1 MDSYVIKFCG
11 TDNDVEVAS
20 PQGAYNIV
28 KMSSKFK
35 DNKRLMP
42 IMYKAMANIIIKN
55 NHIPELNLV
64 NGIVELAHAIM
75 YDNIRLDSNNI
86 KVDILSAKFDNLM
99 EDDWW
104 AQQFIKQLNNENS
117 NFKIIKEK

>member
-1 MDSYVIKFCG
+1 MDSYVVKFCD

-35 DNKRLMP
+35 DNKKLMP

-55 NHIPELNLV
+55 KNIPELNVV
-64 NGIVELAHAIM
+64 NGIVELAHAIR

-86 KVDILSAKFDNLM
+86 KVAILSAKFDNLM

-104 AQQFIKQLNNENS
+104 AQQFISQLNNENS
-117 NFKIIKEK
+117 NFKIVKEK

>member
-35 DNKRLMP
+35 DNKSLMP

-64 NGIVELAHAIM
+64 NGIVELAHAIR

>member
-1 MDSYVIKFCG
+1 MDSYVVKFCG

-42 IMYKAMANIIIKN
+42 IMYKAMTNIIIKN
-55 NHIPELNLV
+55 KNIPELNIV
-64 NGIVELAHAIM
+64 NGIVELAHAIR
-75 YDNIRLDSNNI
+75 YDNIRLDSNDT

-104 AQQFIKQLNNENS
+104 AQRFIKQLNNENS

>member
-1 MDSYVIKFCG
+1 MDSYVVKFCD

-35 DNKRLMP
+35 NNKRLMP

-55 NHIPELNLV
+55 KHIPELNVV
-64 NGIVELAHAIM
+64 NGIVELAHAIR